1 MPSQTLFGRH
11 LLSESETVTC
21 FDLSRALMHETAQVM
36 RLAIMRHYTAGLLNT
51 MTHFGSTLGNFVKS
65 LAS

>member
-1 MPSQTLFGRH
+1 
-11 LLSESETVTC
+11 
-21 FDLSRALMHETAQVM
+21 MHEAAQVM